1 MLHMQIGIYLVKLL
15 ELHLKATLDN
25 CLVSKAVST
34 LAASIELGLRLT
46 LVFLSKW
53 QSVLRSKDMVLLI
66 NIRN

>member
-25 CLVSKAVST
+25 CLVSEAVST
-34 LAASIELGLRLT
+34 LAALIELGLRLI

-53 QSVLRSKDMVLLI
+53 QWVVRAKDMVVLI
-66 NIRN
+66 NICN